1 MGTRGSTSGSGSPWN
16 GGRGPPTGGRPPTI
30 AAAIRYHHDPEVYI
44 LPEKELPAGALALI
58 AVTLIAEHVIS
69 DFVDDADIVSER
81 ALDNAKIFLGTTD
94 AEIDDFRE
102 TIIAAL
108 A

>member
-1 MGTRGSTSGSGSPWN
+1 M
-16 GGRGPPTGGRPPTI
+16 
-30 AAAIRYHHDPEVYI
+30 
-44 LPEKELPAGALALI
+44 
-58 AVTLIAEHVIS
+58 IS